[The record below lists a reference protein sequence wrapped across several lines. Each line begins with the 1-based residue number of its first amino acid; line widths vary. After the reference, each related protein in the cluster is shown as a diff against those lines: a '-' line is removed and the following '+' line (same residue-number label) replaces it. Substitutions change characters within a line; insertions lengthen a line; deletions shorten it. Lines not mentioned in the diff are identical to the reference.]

1 MHRHP
6 LEKMQLLHSNDST
19 QTKEKKTTN
28 NCNQSDIQLRIKS
41 TVAALRRNQKS
52 RIHMTAEGKMNLQQ
66 ENVHDYVQYEM
77 VLSKN
82 KKLIPQRIF
91 SWNEGKKKKNE
102 SSCCT

>member
-1 MHRHP
+1 
-6 LEKMQLLHSNDST
+6 MQLLHSNDST

-41 TVAALRRNQKS
+41 TVAALRRNQKAQVQS

-66 ENVHDYVQYEM
+66 ENVHDYVQYGM

-91 SWNEGKKKKNE
+91 SWNEGKKKKR
-102 SSCCT
+102 